1 MKNQRSTSSMKSFLR
16 LLSVAL
22 LGGIITL
29 GGYKLLELEFSAS
42 TKVVFRQA
50 AFPASFASNL
60 SIPPGMADFT
70 ESAAMT
76 TPAVV
81 HVKSSIMVQTRSLF
95 GMDPFE
101 GFFQDSWGFGQP
113 SQQNMQSTGSGVIT
127 TPDGYI
133 VTNNHVVNNA
143 QSVDVVIQDGRTYS
157 AQVIGTDPS
166 TDLALLKIDETNL
179 PTIPFG
185 NSDQLKVGEWVLAVG
200 NPFNLTSTVT
210 AGIVSAKA
218 RNINI
223 LKDKMAIESFIQT
236 DAAVNPG
243 NSGGALVNAR
253 GELVGINTAIAS
265 NTGSYAGYSFAVP
278 AEIVKKVIDDL
289 MNHGVVQR
297 AFLGADMVELN
308 GEVAKKIGI
317 GQTKGVY
324 IDGVMENGSA
334 SVAGLKK
341 GDVITG
347 VDGKEIRNSAELT
360 EYIGRHRPGDIVKL
374 NINRGSEAMTVPV
387 ELRNI
392 KGTTDVVERND
403 RSAILDELGADLED
417 LTAKDLNRM
426 GLKGGVKV
434 TNIKDGK
441 LRQYT
446 TIRPGFVITTID
458 NQVVMNIEHLQKI
471 LSNKRGGVMLEG
483 LYPGW
488 PGRYYYAFGM

>member
-1 MKNQRSTSSMKSFLR
+1 M
-16 LLSVAL
+16 LSVAL
-22 LGGIITL
+22 LGGTITL
-29 GGYKLLELEFSAS
+29 GGYKLLESEFSAS
-42 TKVVFRQA
+42 PRVAFREA
-50 AFPASFASNL
+50 ALPATFASN
-60 SIPPGMADFT
+60 PGLPSGMTDFT

-81 HVKSSIMVQTRSLF
+81 HVKSSIMVQTRSIF

-101 GFFQDSWGFGQP
+101 GFFQDGWGFGQP

-278 AEIVKKVIDDL
+278 VEIVKKVIDDL

-308 GEVAKKIGI
+308 GEVAKKLGI
-317 GQTKGVY
+317 AQTHGVY

-334 SVAGLKK
+334 SIAGLKK

-347 VDGKEIRNSAELT
+347 VDGKELRNSAELT
-360 EYIGRHRPGDIVKL
+360 EYIGRHRPGDKVKL
-374 NINRGSEAMTVPV
+374 NIHRGSEVMTVPV

-403 RSAILDELGADLED
+403 RSAILNELGADLED

-458 NQVVMNIEHLQKI
+458 NQVVMNVEHLQKI
-471 LSNKRGGVMLEG
+471 LSNKTGGVMLEG

>member
-16 LLSVAL
+16 MLSVAL
-22 LGGIITL
+22 LGGTITL
-29 GGYKLLELEFSAS
+29 GGYKLLESEFSAS
-42 TKVVFRQA
+42 PRVAFREA
-50 AFPASFASNL
+50 ALPATFASNPGL
-60 SIPPGMADFT
+60 PSGMADFT

-81 HVKSSIMVQTRSLF
+81 HVKSSIMVQTRSIF

-101 GFFQDSWGFGQP
+101 GFFQDGWGFGQP

-265 NTGSYAGYSFAVP
+265 NTGSYAGYLFAVP
-278 AEIVKKVIDDL
+278 VEIVKKVIDDL

-308 GEVAKKIGI
+308 GEVAKKLGI
-317 GQTKGVY
+317 AQTHGVY

-334 SVAGLKK
+334 SIAGFEKRRCHH
-341 GDVITG
+341 GG
-347 VDGKEIRNSAELT
+347 GWEGA
-360 EYIGRHRPGDIVKL
+360 
-374 NINRGSEAMTVPV
+374 SE
-387 ELRNI
+387 
-392 KGTTDVVERND
+392 
-403 RSAILDELGADLED
+403 
-417 LTAKDLNRM
+417 
-426 GLKGGVKV
+426 
-434 TNIKDGK
+434 
-441 LRQYT
+441 QC
-446 TIRPGFVITTID
+446 
-458 NQVVMNIEHLQKI
+458 
-471 LSNKRGGVMLEG
+471 
-483 LYPGW
+483 
-488 PGRYYYAFGM
+488 